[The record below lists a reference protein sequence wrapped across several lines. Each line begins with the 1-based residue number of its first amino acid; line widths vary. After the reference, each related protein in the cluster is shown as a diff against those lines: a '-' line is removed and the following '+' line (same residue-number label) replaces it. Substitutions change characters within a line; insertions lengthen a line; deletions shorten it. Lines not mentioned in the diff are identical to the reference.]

1 MELDERRQVHVGH
14 HVPGDDEEAVVKFVD
29 RVEHRSGGPERCLL
43 GRVDET
49 NPELRPVPEI
59 GANRAREKADR
70 HDDLLETVAPEQVH
84 DVLAIGALAI
94 GSIGLGWL
102 AVSGRSLVPSPP
114 AMITA
119 FTEPPPHV
127 ARALA
132 GARRAPGGR
141 TGHSGGGGEAQDQAG
156 TTATQVMSVST

>member
-84 DVLAIGALAI
+84 DVLGHRCV
-94 GSIGLGWL
+94 SHREHRLGWL
-102 AVSGRSLVPSPP
+102 AVSGRSLCLPRPP
-114 AMITA
+114 
-119 FTEPPPHV
+119 
-127 ARALA
+127 
-132 GARRAPGGR
+132 
-141 TGHSGGGGEAQDQAG
+141 
-156 TTATQVMSVST
+156 